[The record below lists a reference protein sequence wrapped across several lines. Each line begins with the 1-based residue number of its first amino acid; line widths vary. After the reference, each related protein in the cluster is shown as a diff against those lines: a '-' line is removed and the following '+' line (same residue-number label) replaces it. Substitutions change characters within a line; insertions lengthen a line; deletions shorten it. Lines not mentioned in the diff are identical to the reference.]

1 MDKLLF
7 VLHSHKAGKIG
18 CASTMTRKKKIFL
31 SLCSACTTVPYLAV
45 GQDRLRL
52 NNGKKKKDFLVIV
65 FGLHYLCIEFAV
77 FGLLITLQNQN
88 SS

>member
-1 MDKLLF
+1 MGKLLF

-18 CASTMTRKKKIFL
+18 CASTMTR
-31 SLCSACTTVPYLAV
+31 
-45 GQDRLRL
+45 
-52 NNGKKKKDFLVIV
+52 KKKDFLVIV

-77 FGLLITLQNQN
+77 FGLLITLQNKN

>member
-1 MDKLLF
+1 MMSISFLQRQNYGNI
-7 VLHSHKAGKIG
+7 SIININPHKKSQYGQIIV
-18 CASTMTRKKKIFL
+18 CS
-31 SLCSACTTVPYLAV
+31 SLPQG